1 MRAWYNSKLEKD
13 KVLSQYT
20 TYYAICQGYLKT
32 SFMVSYIT
40 NTHMEYLTIEKK
52 QELEDEL
59 NKLKSVRR
67 KEVADALLYAKS
79 LGDLSENA
87 EYHQAREDQAN
98 CEERIS
104 HIETILK
111 NAVIMDKH
119 SGHTVTVGSTVTVTK
134 KGEKEEKVFTI
145 VGSEE
150 SDASA
155 GKISN
160 ESPVGRALL
169 GKGKGDVIKVETP
182 KGEMV
187 YTIKQIA

>member
-1 MRAWYNSKLEKD
+1 MLFVNVYILLD
-13 KVLSQYT
+13 
-20 TYYAICQGYLKT
+20 
-32 SFMVSYIT
+32 FMVCYMT
-40 NTHMEYLTIEKK
+40 NTHQYIYMEYLTIEKK

-59 NKLKSVRR
+59 NTLKSVHR

-87 EYHQAREDQAN
+87 EYQQAREDQTN

-104 HIETILK
+104 HIDAILK

-119 SGHTVTVGSTVTVTK
+119 SSHTVIVGSTVTIIK
-134 KGEKEEKVFTI
+134 KGEKAEKVFTI

-150 SDASA
+150 SDISSY
-155 GKISN
+155 KISN
-160 ESPVGRALL
+160 ESPIGRGLL
-169 GKGKGDVIKVETP
+169 GKSKGDVIKVETP

>member
-1 MRAWYNSKLEKD
+1 MLS
-13 KVLSQYT
+13 VLGFCGMLYDQYT
-20 TYYAICQGYLKT
+20 SI
-32 SFMVSYIT
+32 
-40 NTHMEYLTIEKK
+40 HMEYLTIEKK

-87 EYHQAREDQAN
+87 EYQQAREDQAN

-104 HIETILK
+104 HLETILK

-134 KGEKEEKVFTI
+134 KGEKTDKVFNI

-150 SDASA
+150 SDSFN

-160 ESPVGRALL
+160 ESPLGRGLL

-187 YTIKQIA
+187 YTIKSIA